1 MVLPITGCQRGCRE
15 KTMIECAVEKTE
27 YTKSLLENQQIL
39 KWGIHAYQMSITLTI
54 LMNMLIFPTS
64 L

>member
-1 MVLPITGCQRGCRE
+1 
-15 KTMIECAVEKTE
+15 MIECVIEKTE